1 MACKERIVSVHVTVE
16 QIEQLAPQM
25 RPGYR
30 AAFGNG
36 QPVLDRW
43 GISASPRRVAHF
55 LAQVLHE
62 SQALTV
68 EYENLQYGAARLAKV
83 WPTRFRPHGPLDPAA
98 YARDPRKLANLV
110 YGARMGNVQPGDGY
124 AYRGRGMLQL
134 TGRAAYARATA
145 LLRAGAAGDAGR
157 ASPDFVAHPDAVVDP
172 RWSLQVAAATWND
185 KGCNELADSDNLDQL
200 TRRINGAGNGLA
212 ERGEW
217 CRCAGRIWC

>member
-1 MACKERIVSVHVTVE
+1 VTVYVTVE
-16 QIEQLAPQM
+16 QLVQLAPQM

-30 AAFGNG
+30 EAFRTG

-68 EYENLQYGAARLAKV
+68 EYENLQYSAARLSKV
-83 WPTRFRPHGPLDPAA
+83 WPSRFRPHGPLDPAA

-110 YGARMGNVQPGDGY
+110 YGGRMGNDKPGDGY
-124 AYRGRGMLQL
+124 TFRGRGMLQL
-134 TGRAAYARATA
+134 TGRASYARASA
-145 LLRAGAAGDAGR
+145 ILRAGASGQPAADN
-157 ASPDFVAHPDAVVDP
+157 PDFVADPDAVVDP
-172 RWSLQVAAATWND
+172 RWSLPVAAATWHD
-185 KGCNELADSDNLDQL
+185 KGCNELADGDDLDEL